1 MHTTTDLLE
10 CGRCDLF
17 PISAVCLGKRSIDIA
32 FEQRPDF
39 YSDLDPASP
48 SDVYD
53 SDYDGKLTFT
63 RLVYDQHAIVGL
75 IKPKEISSDSS
86 SEGFFSDLGEMFSK
100 YPLAM
105 SFMMLM
111 LVAAIIGVVNSMRN
125 NNRVILTND
134 DSESEILEA
143 EIV

>member
-1 MHTTTDLLE
+1 M
-10 CGRCDLF
+10 
-17 PISAVCLGKRSIDIA
+17 
-32 FEQRPDF
+32 
-39 YSDLDPASP
+39 
-48 SDVYD
+48 
-53 SDYDGKLTFT
+53 
-63 RLVYDQHAIVGL
+63 VYDQHAIVGL

-86 SEGFFSDLGEMFSK
+86 SEGLFADLGEMFSK

-111 LVAAIIGVVNSMRN
+111 LVAAIIGVVTSMRNN